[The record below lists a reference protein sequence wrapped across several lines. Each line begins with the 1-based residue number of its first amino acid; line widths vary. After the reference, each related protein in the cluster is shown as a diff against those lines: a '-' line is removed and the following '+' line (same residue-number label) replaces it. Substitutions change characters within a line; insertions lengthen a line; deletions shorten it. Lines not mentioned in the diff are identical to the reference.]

1 VPPDYA
7 SYRTLGEVGG
17 ERDTKKGIPY
27 DGKLFLNKLE
37 DVYLAGS
44 KGAEDQ
50 PSHLQV
56 LDKHMCSDR
65 CAEEFGNPCTKACPA
80 NVYEM
85 VDDEQNPGKKKLHLN
100 PTNCVHCKTCD
111 LIDPYLNIR
120 WVVPEGGDGPNYSM
134 L

>member
-1 VPPDYA
+1 
-7 SYRTLGEVGG
+7 
-17 ERDTKKGIPY
+17 
-27 DGKLFLNKLE
+27 
-37 DVYLAGS
+37 
-44 KGAEDQ
+44 
-50 PSHLQV
+50 
-56 LDKHMCSDR
+56 MCSDR